1 MLEMAAPVFS
11 GGLSQTNISDIE
23 DVQRSAFK
31 IILRRDYVSYSQALD
46 ILGETTLEERRD
58 KICLKFAKKSAN
70 HPKMK
75 HLFKKKT
82 KRG

>member
-1 MLEMAAPVFS
+1 MHKNCL
-11 GGLSQTNISDIE
+11 
-23 DVQRSAFK
+23 
-31 IILRRDYVSYSQALD
+31 QALD

-75 HLFKKKT
+75 HLFRKKDFAKTRSRPKFEETTSKT
-82 KRG
+82 KRGYNNPVKHCIRLLNSQL